1 LRLFIAAL
9 LPDEIRARMDEY
21 LEAVMPLCEGVKW
34 EKNNKLHVTLKF
46 LGSVDDSNVSG
57 IASIIGGLVRNYAP
71 FETAISGV
79 GGFPDLRNP
88 RILYIGLSENAELSS
103 FQSRIEE
110 SLEPLGF
117 PRDKRRFISH
127 VTIGR
132 IKNRLRIKEPLPQPE
147 ARSFSISEIGVI
159 KSETRR
165 DGSVYTPLNIFRLN
179 RK

>member
-21 LEAVMPLCEGVKW
+21 LEAVIPRCEGVKW
-34 EKNNKLHVTLKF
+34 EKNDKLHVTLKF
-46 LGSVDDSNVSG
+46 LGNVEDSKVPG
-57 IASIIGGLVRNYAP
+57 IASIIGSLSRNYSP
-71 FETAISGV
+71 FETAISGF
-79 GGFPDLRNP
+79 GGFPDLRSP
-88 RILYIGLSENAELSS
+88 RILYIELSENQELSS

-110 SLEPLGF
+110 ELEPLGF
-117 PRDKRRFISH
+117 PKEKRRFIPH

-132 IKNRLRIKEPLPQPE
+132 VKSRLRIKEPLPQPE